1 MDPNKSLR
9 SSGRTRRWLSSS
21 LCAQGS
27 DARDAAM
34 GRMFCYSA
42 LVRSGRASRD
52 PALAR
57 RIAAALVQAKYY
69 LREVSTATLLELLE
83 QQSDSELT
91 GLLAGADGVAGFL
104 QIPASQATPEVT
116 GQPRLTAT
124 FHDLSLTSS
133 IVFR

>member
-1 MDPNKSLR
+1 MPVR
-9 SSGRTRRWLSSS
+9 SGPKQVYGSSSRISQWLSSS
-21 LCAQGS
+21 LCLQGS

-57 RIAAALVQAKYY
+57 HIASALVQAKYY

-91 GLLAGADGVAGFL
+91 GLLAGADSVAGFL
-104 QIPASQATPEVT
+104 QIPASQATPEVMVS
-116 GQPRLTAT
+116 PE
-124 FHDLSLTSS
+124 
-133 IVFR
+133 